1 MMRPVRLILVAIATL
16 VFGWQFAVN
25 PASAINVDQKYRE
38 IVINPAGETAVISN
52 EDLEHGKRLFNDTCS
67 QCHMAGRT
75 KTNPNVTLRLED
87 LEGAEPPRDN
97 VAAIVDFT
105 NSPMTYDGE
114 IDLSDLHPSTKRAD
128 LWPEMRGYT
137 QDDLR
142 DIAGY
147 ILVQPKLQGYMWGGG
162 KTVN

>member
-1 MMRPVRLILVAIATL
+1 MRPVRLILVAIATL
-16 VFGWQFAVN
+16 VFSWQLAAAPAAAVDVGE
-25 PASAINVDQKYRE
+25 AYRL
-38 IVINPAGETAVISN
+38 IKINPAGDTAVISN
-52 EDLEHGKRLFNDTCS
+52 ADLEHGKRLFNDTCS

-75 KTNPNVTLRLED
+75 KTNPNITLRLED
-87 LEGAEPPRDN
+87 LEGAEPPLDN
-97 VAAIVDFT
+97 VAALVDYA
-105 NSPMTYDGE
+105 NSPTSYDGE
-114 IDLSDLHPSTKRAD
+114 LDLSDLHPSTKRAD
-128 LWPEMRGYT
+128 LWPEMRSYT

>member
-1 MMRPVRLILVAIATL
+1 MRPVRLILVAIATL
-16 VFGWQFAVN
+16 VFSWQLAAAPAAAVDVGE
-25 PASAINVDQKYRE
+25 AYRL
-38 IVINPAGETAVISN
+38 IKINPAGDTAVISN
-52 EDLEHGKRLFNDTCS
+52 ADLEHGKRLFHDTCS

-75 KTNPNVTLRLED
+75 KTNPNITLRLED
-87 LEGAEPPRDN
+87 LEGAEPPLDN
-97 VAAIVDFT
+97 VAALVDYA
-105 NSPMTYDGE
+105 NSPTSYDGE
-114 IDLSDLHPSTKRAD
+114 LDLSDLHPSTKRAD
-128 LWPEMRGYT
+128 LWPEMRSYT